1 MRRVAML
8 AFAALVSSV
17 AAAQAPCPSR
27 LYVSGY
33 FSTVHVFDA
42 CSGAFIR
49 DLDGRAHLN
58 GAMAVRLGPD
68 RRIYAVSEETA
79 TILRYRNDTLA
90 WDGAYVSLPAGSG
103 PTGLAFDAGGI
114 AWVGLFDVD
123 TVRRYTPD
131 GTLVDTP
138 IAGGSLNGPDNGMAF
153 AGNQLYIPGFNSNNV
168 LRHDP
173 ATGQTSVLVPAGTPG
188 LFRTRAVLPIADGSG
203 LFITSEGAGRLLRHT
218 FASGATVQLGGAF
231 SAPTG
236 IDYAPD
242 GNLFVVD
249 GDAVV
254 RVDPATGAK
263 LGTFVAANTAGMN
276 APVFL
281 AVIPSAP
288 IPEGSATVVE
298 FYHQALDHYFI
309 TLAPD
314 EIAAL
319 DSGAFSG
326 WQRTGFTFRAW
337 TFPAPGRTRCAASIL
352 PPATGDSHF
361 YSADPAECDRVR
373 AGNPT
378 FADEGT
384 RFHIALPDSATG
396 ACPAGTSPVYR
407 FWNHRPGDT
416 NHRYTTSLQVARQ
429 MLGRAY
435 TPEGY
440 GTGRT
445 SDHVRG
451 ALIRRCARRP

>member
-1 MRRVAML
+1 MRRFSVL
-8 AFAALVSSV
+8 VLAALLPIV

-27 LYVSGY
+27 LYVSGF

-42 CSGAFIR
+42 CTGAFLR
-49 DLDGRAHLN
+49 DLDGHEHLN

-90 WDGAYVSLPAGSG
+90 WDGAYVTTGAGTG
-103 PTGLAFDAGGI
+103 PTGLAFDAGGV

-123 TVRRYTPD
+123 LVRRYAPD
-131 GTLVDTP
+131 GTLIDTP

-153 AGNQLYIPGFNSNNV
+153 AGGQLYVPGFNSSNV

-173 ATGQTSVLVPAGTPG
+173 ATGQTSVAIAAGAAG
-188 LFRTRAVLPIADGSG
+188 LFRTRAVLPVADGSG
-203 LFITSEGAGRLLRHT
+203 LFITSEGSGRLLRHT
-218 FASGATVQLGGAF
+218 FATGETVQLGGAF
-231 SAPTG
+231 TAPTG

-242 GNLFVVD
+242 GNLLVVD

-254 RVDPATGAK
+254 RVNPATGAK
-263 LGTFVAANTAGMN
+263 LGTLVAPGTAGLN

-281 AVIPSAP
+281 AVIASAP
-288 IPEGSATVVE
+288 IPDGSATVVE
-298 FYHQALDHYFI
+298 YYHQAFDHYFI

-319 DSGAFSG
+319 DSGAFGG
-326 WQRTGFTFRAW
+326 WARTGFTFRAW
-337 TFPAPGRTRCAASIL
+337 TFQAAGTSPVCRFYL

-384 RFHIALPDSATG
+384 RFFIALPDPASG

-407 FWNHRPGDT
+407 FWNRRLGDT
-416 NHRYTTSLQVARQ
+416 NHRYTTSLQVART
-429 MLGRAY
+429 MLARGY
-435 TPEGY
+435 TAEGY
-440 GTGRT
+440 GPGPYFPIMCE
-445 SDHVRG
+445 VR
-451 ALIRRCARRP
+451 

>member
-1 MRRVAML
+1 MRRFVML
-8 AFAALVSSV
+8 VLAVFVSSG
-17 AAAQAPCPSR
+17 AAGQAPCPSR
-27 LYVSGY
+27 LYVSGF

-42 CSGAFIR
+42 CTGAFVR
-49 DLDGRAHLN
+49 DLDGHAHLD

-90 WDGAYVSLPAGSG
+90 WDGAYVNTPPGSG
-103 PTGLAFDAGGI
+103 PTGLAFDAVGN
-114 AWVGLFDVD
+114 AWVAAFDQD
-123 TVRRYTPD
+123 NIRRYAPD
-131 GTLVDTP
+131 GTAIDVP
-138 IAGGSLNGPDNGMAF
+138 VAANPQQLNGPDNGMAF
-153 AGNQLYIPGFNSNNV
+153 AGGQLYIPGYFSNNV
-168 LRHDP
+168 VRHDP
-173 ATGQTSVLVPAGTPG
+173 ASGQTSVHIAAGTAG
-188 LFRTRAVLPIADGSG
+188 LFHTRAVLPIADGSG
-203 LFITSEGAGRLLRHT
+203 LFITSEGSGRLLRHT
-218 FASGATVQLGGAF
+218 FATGETVQLGGAF
-231 SAPTG
+231 ALPTG

-254 RVDPATGAK
+254 RVNPATGAK
-263 LGTFVAANTAGMN
+263 LGTFIAAGTAGLN

-298 FYHQALDHYFI
+298 YYHQAFDHYFI

-319 DSGAFSG
+319 DSGAFTG
-326 WQRTGFTFRAW
+326 WARTGFTFRAW
-337 TFPAPGRTRCAASIL
+337 TFAAPGTSPVCRFYL

-384 RFHIALPDSATG
+384 RFYIALPDPATG
-396 ACPAGTSPVYR
+396 VCPAGTSPVYR
-407 FWNHRPGDT
+407 FWNRRSGDT

-429 MLGRAY
+429 MLARAY

-440 GTGRT
+440 GTGPYYPIMCE
-445 SDHVRG
+445 VR
-451 ALIRRCARRP
+451 